1 MTPLRRPVAI
11 PRHDPVP
18 RARSMHDSRRDHR
31 SPRPAVEPR
40 AGQLLRGLVFG
51 LPIGLTMWL
60 ILMLL
65 VWRLA

>member
-1 MTPLRRPVAI
+1 MTPRQRPVAI

-18 RARSMHDSRRDHR
+18 RARQTNESRMNHR
-31 SPRPAVEPR
+31 SPAPTVDPS

-60 ILMLL
+60 LLMLL
-65 VWRLA
+65 VWHFT